1 MPEKLQ
7 NSVMNK
13 YNDLQEWWKKCSVK
27 QRTLVISA
35 MAVIVLALAIL
46 AAVMSRP
53 KMVTLITCEDAKQAS
68 QVKELLEGENIKADI
83 SQDGLTFSVN
93 AKDESAASI
102 LLGSND
108 IPTDGYGIENVFD
121 GSFSTTEADKTKK
134 YQLYLEG
141 KFEKQLATIS
151 NIENAYVSLSIP
163 NEDGT
168 IISMGQET
176 YASVVLDLSGEMEEE
191 QSAGI
196 AKFMATEV
204 GNDSTDNIMI
214 LDSDGN
220 TLFSGGDSATSI
232 GNANSQ
238 LSLKGKAEN
247 MVKGEVR
254 DVVLGTNV
262 YDNVEVG
269 LNLVMDFNTEE
280 YTNQRYYVDEGRE
293 QGYLDSRSNF
303 ESESQGGQAATPG
316 TDTNDQDTTYVM
328 PDSEVTSSSVSET
341 KENYLT
347 SQEVTKRNSDGGK
360 VDYENSSVSVVAT
373 SFVVYDEAALKAD
386 GTLDDITFDEFVA
399 QNGDRVKTT
408 VDDEFYDMVSNA
420 TGFARDNIT
429 IVAYDVPFFKYASSG
444 GRDVADY
451 LQIALAVLI
460 FALLGFVVF
469 RSTRKQ
475 QEQEIEPELSVES
488 LLESTKQDENEGL
501 EDIGF
506 SEKSETRILIENFVD
521 NNPEAAAS
529 LLRNWLNEEWE

>member
-191 QSAGI
+191 QAAGI

-262 YDNVEVG
+262 YDEVG